1 MKGIEVVIVTGMSG
15 AGKTVAL
22 NALEDM
28 DYFVVDNV
36 PYLVGSRLLKSVK
49 KRELNEKKLALGM
62 DIRSFEDINEFAKVI
77 EKMKEYEVT
86 YTVIFLDAEDNV
98 ILNRYNLSRRK
109 HPVSEKT
116 LLKSI
121 EKEREIISDI
131 RGQADLIIDTSH
143 TKPVTLRRHIEEV
156 ISLGEGKEI
165 VVHFQSFG
173 FKYGSPS
180 DLDMMFDVRCLPN
193 PYYIEELR
201 PKTGNDQVVKD
212 YVMKPEVSKEYY
224 DRMVDMLEFLIP
236 NFILEGKNHLSI
248 GVGCSGG
255 KHRSVTFINYL
266 FERFSKNSRLKVIK
280 SHREEERGNWD

>member
-62 DIRSFEDINEFAKVI
+62 DIRSFEDIDEFAKVI
-77 EKMKEYEVT
+77 EKMKEYGVT

-109 HPVSEKT
+109 HPVAEKT

-121 EKEREIISDI
+121 ERERELISDI
-131 RGQADLIIDTSH
+131 RAQADLVIDTSH
-143 TKPVTLRRHIEEV
+143 TRPVTLRRNIEEV

-212 YVMKPEVSKEYY
+212 YVMKSEVSKEYY
-224 DRMVDMLEFLIP
+224 ERMADMLEFLIP

-266 FERFSKNSRLKVIK
+266 FEKFSKNSRLKVIK